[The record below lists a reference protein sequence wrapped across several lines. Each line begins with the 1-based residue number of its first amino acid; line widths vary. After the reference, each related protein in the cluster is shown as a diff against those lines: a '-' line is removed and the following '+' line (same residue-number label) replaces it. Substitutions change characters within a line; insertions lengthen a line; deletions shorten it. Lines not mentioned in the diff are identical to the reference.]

1 MNSCHSETE
10 IQEILTESID
20 FKGQYDSC
28 QKTIGSFL
36 FVKIK
41 IFHQ

>member
-20 FKGQYDSC
+20 FKGQYGSC
-28 QKTIGSFL
+28 KKNNWKFFIR
-36 FVKIK
+36 KN
-41 IFHQ
+41 